1 MALNFTEMLD
11 LIPDFKGAASE
22 LFEAMGEI
30 CSDASLGRPLQT
42 LFQQQ
47 FCQPW
52 TAITCTAAH
61 RNTLPSSTDTILK
74 ALH

>member
-1 MALNFTEMLD
+1 MTLNFPEMLA
-11 LIPDFKGAASE
+11 LIPDFKGE
-22 LFEAMGEI
+22 ETKQFEATGEI
-30 CSDASLGRPLQT
+30 CSDASLGRLLQT

-52 TAITCTAAH
+52 TAITCTAAQ